1 MVSQR
6 YLAGLSAEPSH
17 GILEAAAICVTGS
30 GTFLRVQRIAAEVLP
45 CPVALH
51 GSGTWA
57 TGNVQDI
64 RLWISLSA
72 TLAQALL
79 ETLRKA
85 TDRLGISWHELLCA
99 GLSEPYLI
107 LEPHEHGAFGL
118 QLPLA
123 ALLAELTGISMAHA
137 FGSRDFAAGG
147 QGMPVVATADWILF
161 HSPAEDRVVVHLG
174 DIFWMHWLPRNGS
187 WQQMRGA
194 VVGPGLAWLTALA
207 WALNFGRE
215 SSDRLGHL
223 AVQGRVRHDLMARWQ
238 SHPALLRRNTRGISL
253 SAFGYEWTQ
262 STVQLARQRGWRG
275 FDILCTAHHW
285 LAILVADT
293 LKQLIKDTDTACV
306 IVTGHGQRNGFLW
319 RLLEEKLVG
328 LRVERSD
335 VHGVP
340 AEATQAIRSAI
351 LAGLLLDQEP
361 ANVPN
366 LTGSSGPRMLGEWA
380 PGSLSN
386 WSRCLQWMTTGTDPQ
401 MWEEP

>member
-1 MVSQR
+1 MISQR

-17 GILEAAAICVTGS
+17 GVLEAAAICVTGS
-30 GTFLRVQRIAAEVLP
+30 GTSLRVQRIAADVLP

-79 ETLRKA
+79 EALRKA
-85 TDRLGISWHELLCA
+85 TDRLGINWHELLCA
-99 GLSEPYLI
+99 GLFEPYLI

-137 FGSRDFAAGG
+137 FGLRDFAAGG

-253 SAFGYEWTQ
+253 WAFGYEWTQ
-262 STVQLARQRGWRG
+262 ST
-275 FDILCTAHHW
+275 
-285 LAILVADT
+285 
-293 LKQLIKDTDTACV
+293 LKQLVRDTDTARV

-361 ANVPN
+361 ASVPN

>member
-1 MVSQR
+1 MYCPALSLFTG
-6 YLAGLSAEPSH
+6 LAPGPP
-17 GILEAAAICVTGS
+17 
-30 GTFLRVQRIAAEVLP
+30 GTSRIFACGFRSP
-45 CPVALH
+45 
-51 GSGTWA
+51 
-57 TGNVQDI
+57 
-64 RLWISLSA
+64 A

-137 FGSRDFAAGG
+137 FGLRDFAAGG

-187 WQQMRGA
+187 WQQMRGS

-262 STVQLARQRGWRG
+262 STVQLARQRGWPG

-293 LKQLIKDTDTACV
+293 LKQLVQDTVRVSLLPDTGNATGSYGDCWRKNLSACV
-306 IVTGHGQRNGFLW
+306 WSVPTFMACPPKQLKQYGRPFWLVSCSIRNLQACRILPEAAGRECLVNGLPARSPTGR
-319 RLLEEKLVG
+319 
-328 LRVERSD
+328 D
-335 VHGVP
+335 VC
-340 AEATQAIRSAI
+340 
-351 LAGLLLDQEP
+351 
-361 ANVPN
+361 
-366 LTGSSGPRMLGEWA
+366 SG
-380 PGSLSN
+380 
-386 WSRCLQWMTTGTDPQ
+386 
-401 MWEEP
+401 